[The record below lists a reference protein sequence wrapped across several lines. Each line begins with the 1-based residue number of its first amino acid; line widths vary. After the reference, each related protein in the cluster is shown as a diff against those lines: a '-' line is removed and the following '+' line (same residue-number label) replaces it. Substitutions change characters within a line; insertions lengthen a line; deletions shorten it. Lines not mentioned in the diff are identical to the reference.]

1 MAIYFLQ
8 DIECTDD
15 GDLVLDIAGDLKIA
29 SPMRTVAQAVNSL
42 MMTDKG
48 DLRTE
53 PSYGANIGAYIGSRN
68 STMTR
73 SMMGRD
79 INNALVQQGLVSPI
93 DFTVEV
99 IPVDV
104 DKIAIMLDVNGSFV
118 YSPEN
123 YRGPLLSD
131 RTMGINMAYI
141 YPFSDGQIKRATS

>member
-15 GDLVLDIAGDLKIA
+15 GDLVLDSIGDLKTA
-29 SPMRTVAQAVNSL
+29 SPMRTVAQSVNSL
-42 MMTDKG
+42 VMTDKG
-48 DLRTE
+48 DLRVA

-79 INNALVQQGLVSPI
+79 INNALMEQGLLAPV
-93 DFTVEV
+93 DFTIEV
-99 IPVDV
+99 IPVDI
-104 DKIAIMLDVNGSFV
+104 DKVAVMLDVNGSFV

-141 YPFSDGQIKRATS
+141 YPFSEGQIKRATS

>member
-8 DIECTDD
+8 DMECTDD
-15 GDLVLDIAGDLKIA
+15 GDLVLDIFGDLKIA
-29 SPMRTVAQAVNSL
+29 SPMRTVAQSVNNL
-42 MMTDKG
+42 IMTDKG

-53 PSYGANIGAYIGSRN
+53 PSYGANIGAYVGSRN

-73 SMMGRD
+73 SMMSRE
-79 INNALVQQGLVSPI
+79 INNALILQDLVSPL

-104 DKIAIMLDVNGSFV
+104 DKVAVMLDVNGTFV